1 MVDIA
6 QNEAKLNITYGGQ
19 NGDLAGLVP
28 VDATDAQIREWATE
42 AVRAGDIAGL
52 PPDPDVDLSDFVID
66 RFAPT
71 DERPFSAIF
80 LRPKTPF
87 G

>member
-28 VDATDAQIREWATE
+28 VDATDDQIRTWATE
-42 AVRAGDIAGL
+42 SIRAGDIAGI
-52 PPDPDVDLSDFVID
+52 PADPGVDLSDFVID

-71 DERPFSAIF
+71 DERPYASVM